1 MQKALKFTLV
11 VLISLI
17 FQNIALSQSA
27 AEKEVASAVE
37 KLKDLMVTPDKAQL
51 EKLVSDKLSYG
62 HSGGTIENKAQFV
75 DAFVSGK
82 SDFLDIT
89 LSDQTIT
96 VSDNTAIV
104 RHKLAANTNDPGKG
118 PAKVNLHIL
127 TVWQKQGGSWKL
139 LARQAVKIPVQ

>member
-1 MQKALKFTLV
+1 MQKTLKLSLV
-11 VLISLI
+11 IIMSLMI
-17 FQNIALSQSA
+17 QNIACSQSP
-27 AEKEVASAVE
+27 AEKEVAAAVE
-37 KLKDLMVTPDKAQL
+37 KLKTLMITPDKAEL

-62 HSGGTIENKAQFV
+62 HSGGNIENKTQFV
-75 DAFVSGK
+75 ETFVSGK

-104 RHKLAANTNDPGKG
+104 RHNLDANTNDPGKG
-118 PAKVNLHIL
+118 PGKVNLHIM

-139 LARQAVKIPVQ
+139 LARQAVKIPVK